1 MNPEATPTVVQPKSE
16 ADLTGMT
23 MEQLLNVQVVFAA
36 SKSEQKASE
45 APANITIITSQEIQV
60 QGYRTMNDLLRS
72 VRDFYITDDRSYSYI
87 GVRGFGSLGGYN
99 NRILLLVDG
108 HRINDAVYD
117 SFMTGQDDMVD
128 MGMVD
133 RVEIIRGPGSALYGS
148 SAFFAVINVI
158 TKQGKAA
165 DGLTLTS
172 QGGSLGSVKE
182 AASYGGTTDSGF
194 HWLAEGSYYGSAG
207 HSSLYFP
214 YYDDGIPA
222 DNNGLAQNVDAE
234 QAEHAYLS
242 LGTGDWTLRGA
253 FYDRLKTIP
262 VQDGVIF
269 NDPGNTVDLRRTYG
283 EIMYQHNEGKD
294 LELLGHASVDYSYYV
309 ADSAYAGP
317 PGPARYINYDTSTG
331 TWCGADMQAVI
342 KTIESNKLSLGGEF
356 RDNFQLYQANYDV
369 TGNYLDDNRQSTV
382 WALYAQDEVA
392 FTEGL
397 HLTAGCRYD
406 DYSTSGGQFNP
417 RAALIWE
424 PTATSSLKV
433 MAGSA
438 FRAPNAYELYYSF
451 PNYEEANTSLTP
463 ETVQTYDFEWDQAF
477 GKIHQF
483 SLSLFR
489 YTAQNLIVNA
499 LDTKTGL
506 YDFQNLNKASAN
518 GIGAEYQIHTS
529 DGVLGRLSYTY
540 QRAQDDATG
549 DWLSDSP
556 QVLAKASLQVPVIA
570 HLSVAGEL
578 QYSGT
583 SLGYAGD
590 ANSPYALVNLKVSS
604 QGLFLDGLDANF
616 AVYNLFDTAYSVP
629 VNFTSAENMIQDGLM
644 VWGSLSCKL

>member
-1 MNPEATPTVVQPKSE
+1 M
-16 ADLTGMT
+16 
-23 MEQLLNVQVVFAA
+23 
-36 SKSEQKASE
+36 
-45 APANITIITSQEIQV
+45 
-60 QGYRTMNDLLRS
+60 
-72 VRDFYITDDRSYSYI
+72 
-87 GVRGFGSLGGYN
+87 
-99 NRILLLVDG
+99 
-108 HRINDAVYD
+108 H
-117 SFMTGQDDMVD
+117 
-128 MGMVD
+128 
-133 RVEIIRGPGSALYGS
+133 
-148 SAFFAVINVI
+148 
-158 TKQGKAA
+158 
-165 DGLTLTS
+165 
-172 QGGSLGSVKE
+172 
-182 AASYGGTTDSGF
+182 
-194 HWLAEGSYYGSAG
+194 
-207 HSSLYFP
+207 
-214 YYDDGIPA
+214 
-222 DNNGLAQNVDAE
+222 
-234 QAEHAYLS
+234 
-242 LGTGDWTLRGA
+242 
-253 FYDRLKTIP
+253 
-262 VQDGVIF
+262 
-269 NDPGNTVDLRRTYG
+269 
-283 EIMYQHNEGKD
+283 
-294 LELLGHASVDYSYYV
+294 
-309 ADSAYAGP
+309 
-317 PGPARYINYDTSTG
+317 
-331 TWCGADMQAVI
+331 
-342 KTIESNKLSLGGEF
+342 
-356 RDNFQLYQANYDV
+356 QANYDV
-369 TGNYLDDNRQSTV
+369 TGNYLDDDRQSTV

-424 PTATSSLKV
+424 PTSTSSLKV

-451 PNYEEANTSLTP
+451 PNYEEANTALTP

-499 LDTKTGL
+499 LDTSTGL

-556 QVLAKASLQVPVIA
+556 QALCKASLQVPVIA
-570 HLSVAGEL
+570 HLSVAGEM

-644 VWGSLSCKL
+644 VWGSLSYKL